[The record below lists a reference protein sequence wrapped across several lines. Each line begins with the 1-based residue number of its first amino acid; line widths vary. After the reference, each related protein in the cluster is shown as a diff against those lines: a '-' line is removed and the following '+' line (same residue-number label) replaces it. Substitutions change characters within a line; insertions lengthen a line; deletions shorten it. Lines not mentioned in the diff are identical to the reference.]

1 MDLDVL
7 YLAVNSWAAQSA
19 FDKMVR
25 QHWALLIH
33 TSLSNQHMAGLCGN
47 SDGCNLQERWTLQ
60 KMVEETDQPAAY
72 LKEVLP
78 KIAKLNRSGP
88 HARLWEVQSQYK
100 TNAADQ

>member
-1 MDLDVL
+1 M
-7 YLAVNSWAAQSA
+7 
-19 FDKMVR
+19 
-25 QHWALLIH
+25 
-33 TSLSNQHMAGLCGN
+33 TGLCDD

-88 HARLWEVQSQYK
+88 HARLWELQSQYK